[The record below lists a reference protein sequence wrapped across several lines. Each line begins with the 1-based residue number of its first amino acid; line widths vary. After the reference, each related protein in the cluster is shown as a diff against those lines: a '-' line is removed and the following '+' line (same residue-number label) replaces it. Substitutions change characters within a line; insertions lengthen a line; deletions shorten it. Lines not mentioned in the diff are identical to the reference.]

1 MKSSKKTVFIC
12 QSALIAALYVAL
24 TFVSALFVLSSGAIQ
39 VRLSEGLC
47 VLAVFTP
54 AAIPGLT
61 VGCLLANLLTGCV
74 IWDVIFGAIATFIGA
89 VGTYL
94 LRKKLILSLLPPI
107 ISNTIIVPFVLRF
120 AYGAEDALVFMFLT
134 VGIGEII
141 SVGIIG
147 LIVANALK
155 PYKNKIFK

>member
-47 VLAVFTP
+47 VLAVLTP

-155 PYKNKIFK
+155 PYKNRIFK